1 MAIVRPGSPLSLGIL
16 QHQSASA
23 NTSSRAFAL
32 DPRPHV
38 DQHLVAREALQS
50 QEDQQ
55 WEKQDTGHVFH
66 LSEAAEGH
74 GPGSQV
80 LTKCGP
86 LQKGMG
92 NHFSVLAWRT
102 P

>member
-1 MAIVRPGSPLSLGIL
+1 MVRPGSPLSLGIL
-16 QHQSASA
+16 QHQSALA

-38 DQHLVAREALQS
+38 DQHLVAHEALQS

-55 WEKQDTGHVFH
+55 WEKQGTGHVFH

-92 NHFSVLAWRT
+92 KQFSVLAWRT